1 MLIYV
6 KNNYILLP
14 ILGKIEQ
21 PTLNVQ
27 AVVSLNSSLLEG
39 SILGNYR
46 GVCQWKQK
54 PLRIVSQQ
62 SKEV

>member
-1 MLIYV
+1 MLTAVYRRYNYGNKSNSLHMGV
-6 KNNYILLP
+6 K
-14 ILGKIEQ
+14 
-21 PTLNVQ
+21 
-27 AVVSLNSSLLEG
+27 AVVSSNSSLLEG